1 MMKKI
6 QVLLFV
12 SILFSGAG
20 CSGTP
25 ESACESACEN
35 VTQVVAAE
43 VGEEG
48 KPQGDIS
55 ICVRTC
61 LPQSPEYVQC
71 LSSAGTMKELRE
83 CHGLSDT

>member
-1 MMKKI
+1 MMKI
-6 QVLLFV
+6 QALFFVWILLA
-12 SILFSGAG
+12 STG

-25 ESACESACEN
+25 EAKCESACEN
-35 VTQVVAAE
+35 VTRVVAEA
-43 VGEEG
+43 VGEDG